1 MPYEKGGRADKAGN
15 KYEINWIILK
25 LLELLD
31 EELKTI
37 TIEPIGD
44 DEKKTDVLLEY
55 KDGKKEHQQCKGR
68 NGSEEHWTVGKLGN
82 TNNKESILYS
92 WKKHLDRDNN
102 RNVSLVS
109 EIGFVKLV
117 DLNKRALNTND
128 NPIDFYKSQILSSSK
143 DFQKFYKEICE
154 NLGLLT
160 GENYQ
165 EF

>member
-55 KDGKKEHQQCKGR
+55 KDGKK
-68 NGSEEHWTVGKLGN
+68 
-82 TNNKESILYS
+82 
-92 WKKHLDRDNN
+92 
-102 RNVSLVS
+102 
-109 EIGFVKLV
+109 
-117 DLNKRALNTND
+117 
-128 NPIDFYKSQILSSSK
+128 
-143 DFQKFYKEICE
+143 
-154 NLGLLT
+154 
-160 GENYQ
+160 
-165 EF
+165 